1 MPTLGQL
8 ALLLLAIV
16 LFAVGGGVSL
26 ARLWADYRGLR
37 LLAKACLWAGVCT
50 ALGVLVWHSINR
62 YHATGRW
69 LPLEDNF
76 DALIW
81 LGLLLSLF
89 VMYVQRMHP
98 LVGLDWFVMPIVIL
112 LLLAAAVFG
121 ATKPHPYLPT
131 TWSVAHRVSSYGGA
145 VAFAIAAASGALY
158 LLANRRLRR
167 KALTAGPAL
176 GSLERL
182 EHLTLVSVT
191 LGFALLTF
199 GLVTGAVRIINEG
212 PHTRLGQHWLS
223 SPKVILALAVWVVYA
238 LVLHS
243 PINPSFRG
251 RKTAIL
257 SILGFVL
264 MVGTVV
270 AVQFMPGEIH

>member
-1 MPTLGQL
+1 MP
-8 ALLLLAIV
+8 
-16 LFAVGGGVSL
+16 SP
-26 ARLWADYRGLR
+26 
-37 LLAKACLWAGVCT
+37 
-50 ALGVLVWHSINR
+50 S
-62 YHATGRW
+62 
-69 LPLEDNF
+69 P
-76 DALIW
+76 
-81 LGLLLSLF
+81 
-89 VMYVQRMHP
+89 P
-98 LVGLDWFVMPIVIL
+98 P
-112 LLLAAAVFG
+112 
-121 ATKPHPYLPT
+121 P
-131 TWSVAHRVSSYGGA
+131 
-145 VAFAIAAASGALY
+145 ALY